1 MGSPRCFRVSIVFVC
16 PVCSSCVFVQGSV
29 LKVLDLNWVGK
40 KMEDQGDSG
49 SVSGRTLAS
58 PKSHVKVGFLL
69 LPPSFLVGICSF
81 LLFPYR

>member
-1 MGSPRCFRVSIVFVC
+1 MF
-16 PVCSSCVFVQGSV
+16 FVQGSV

-40 KMEDQGDSG
+40 KMEDQCDSG
-49 SVSGRTLAS
+49 SVSGRTSVS

-69 LPPSFLVGICSF
+69 LLRSFLVGICSF